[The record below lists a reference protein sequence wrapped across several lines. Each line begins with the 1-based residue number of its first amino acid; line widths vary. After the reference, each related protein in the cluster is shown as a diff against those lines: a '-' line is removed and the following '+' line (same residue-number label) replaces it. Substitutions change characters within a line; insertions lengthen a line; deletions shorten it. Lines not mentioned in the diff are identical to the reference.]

1 MTMAARFRDRCDA
14 GRQLAAKLTEYAH
27 RQDLL
32 ILALPRG
39 GVPVAFEVAQA
50 LNAPLDVFLVRKL
63 SLPGFSE
70 LAVGAIASSVVV
82 RNPALPNPLGLL
94 DHLIAW
100 LATHERQTL
109 AQREHAYRGNA
120 PSPHVRGK
128 TVILVDDGLATG
140 TTVRAALAAL
150 RQHTPARLV
159 VAVPTAPP
167 ETCAALRTE
176 VDDLVCI
183 MTPQPFDAV
192 SRWYAD
198 FAQTTDVQVRNLLAL
213 STAGQ
218 PQRIT

>member
-1 MTMAARFRDRCDA
+1 MAARFRDRSDA
-14 GRQLAAKLTEYAH
+14 GRQLAAMLTKYAH
-27 RQDLL
+27 RPDVL

-63 SLPGFSE
+63 GLPGLSE
-70 LAVGAIASSVVV
+70 LAVGAIASSGVVMG
-82 RNPALPNPLGLL
+82 NPALPNPLGLL

-100 LATHERQTL
+100 LSIRERQIL
-109 AQREHAYRGNA
+109 EQREHVYRGNA
-120 PSPHVRGK
+120 PSPDVRGK

-140 TTVRAALAAL
+140 TTIRAALGAL
-150 RQHTPARLV
+150 RQHTPVRLV

-176 VDDLVCI
+176 VDELVCV

-198 FAQTTDVQVRNLLAL
+198 FAQTTDAQARDLLAL

-218 PQRIT
+218 P